1 MIKSIIM
8 KIITVINNATKLV
21 LILALSILASCKSNP
36 GKMSTPKPIL
46 SDYSVGEKWVWK
58 YKGVSGEGEVR
69 SEGIDTKT
77 IVNFKG
83 ELGLTSGN
91 DTILVSDIVKPKK
104 SKTPRFLWPLEVGK
118 KWKYET
124 EFTSADGSNTGIYSQ
139 DAEVISYEKVTVEA
153 GTFMAYTIEFK
164 GGITTSKGVFS
175 KTDDVIVYAP
185 EIKNFIM
192 MTQDQD
198 GFSYTEELIEYSN
211 KNN

>member
-1 MIKSIIM
+1 M
-8 KIITVINNATKLV
+8 KINIALLNVTKLV
-21 LILALSILASCKSNP
+21 LLLVLSFLASCKISP
-36 GKMSTPKPIL
+36 EKTSTPKPVV

-69 SEGIDTKT
+69 SEGLDTKT

-83 ELGLTSGN
+83 ELGMTVGN
-91 DTILVSDIVKPKK
+91 DTILIADLVKPNK
-104 SKTPRFLWPLEVGK
+104 SKTPRFLWPLQVGK

-124 EFTSADGSNTGIYSQ
+124 EFTSADGSNTGVYSQ
-139 DAEVISYEKVTVEA
+139 DAEVISYKEVTVEA
-153 GTFMAYTIEFK
+153 GTFMAYTIEYK

-175 KTDDVIVYAP
+175 KTDDVFVYAP

-198 GFSYTEELIEYSN
+198 GFSYTEELIEYS
-211 KNN
+211 K